1 MPEFQQVVSGVIFAY
16 GWPNI
21 LRGCLRGDI
30 RNIYVLVERSPAP
43 SGKLVISTVYAPA
56 GGVDHEKEFKEAFD
70 DTENGP
76 QAEPYRFDIGQD
88 VVRTVI
94 KLKEIDAGRMKP
106 PRNAITQPA

>member
-1 MPEFQQVVSGVIFAY
+1 MIFAY